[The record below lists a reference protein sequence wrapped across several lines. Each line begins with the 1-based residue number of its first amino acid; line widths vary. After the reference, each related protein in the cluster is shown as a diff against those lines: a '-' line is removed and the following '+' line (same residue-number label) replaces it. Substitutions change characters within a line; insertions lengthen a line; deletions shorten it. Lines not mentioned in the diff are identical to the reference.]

1 MEKFNKN
8 NYKEDLGNLH
18 KDKLGLEIPNG
29 YFSKSKMDILDAI
42 PKEVKNK
49 QTVFWLKPRFAYP
62 IAASI
67 ILLISITFLWQNNTP
82 ETNSEVSDIDKIEMF
97 NMDFSSDEFLVFSL
111 FVEDSEMDQ
120 FVDAFL
126 MKEIIVEV
134 DNSEQKLEN
143 IFINSLF
150 IDDSLIDNY
159 TQNSILENMIL

>member
-1 MEKFNKN
+1 MEKINKN
-8 NYKEDLGNLH
+8 DDKGDLENLH
-18 KDKLGLEIPNG
+18 KDKLGLQIPSG
-29 YFSKSKMDILDAI
+29 YFSKSKLDILDAI
-42 PKEVKNK
+42 HKEEERK
-49 QTVFWLKPRFAYP
+49 QTLFWLKPRFSYP

-67 ILLISITFLWQNNTP
+67 ILLISITFWWQNNTP
-82 ETNSEVSDIDKIEMF
+82 ETNLEITDIEKIVAF
-97 NMDFSSDEFLVFSL
+97 KIDFSSDEFLVSSL
-111 FVEDSEMDQ
+111 FVEDSEVNQ

-159 TQNSILENMIL
+159 TQNSILENMVL

>member
-1 MEKFNKN
+1 MDKANKN
-8 NYKEDLGNLH
+8 NNKGYLSNFH
-18 KDKLGLEIPNG
+18 KDKLGLQIPDG
-29 YFSKSKMDILDAI
+29 YFSKSKLNILDAI
-42 PKEVKNK
+42 HKEEERK
-49 QTVFWLKPRFAYP
+49 QTLFWLNPKFSYP

-67 ILLISITFLWQNNTP
+67 ILLISITFWWQNNTP
-82 ETNSEVSDIDKIEMF
+82 ETNLEITDVEKIEVF
-97 NMDFSSDEFLVFSL
+97 NMDFSSDQFLVSSL